1 MFEARGFTS
10 LQVEI
15 RNPERLTT
23 GSILSESADEKT
35 VASYKSI
42 EQDLL
47 SIIVELGSICLA
59 FGLIMSGNPDRK
71 ETFCPTIVVYVKDGS
86 IYDWGRFLDACRRI
100 SAPQGLKVML
110 QPGILSSTATNQ
122 AGHTPLKPLPPM
134 FSRKAKNGAS
144 VGIMDQSA
152 SSGTLGAYVVL
163 QSIEVVESPSI
174 LCALTDHHVV
184 SPAESS
190 LASQIYRTG
199 ITPSFQG
206 LGGGKI

>member
-1 MFEARGFTS
+1 MIKLLYDELCDTIINLVLAHAIQVKSVGMQNFWRYDEQHPSLTVLICVDHDDPSVWLDMARSVSRMFEARGFTS

-86 IYDWGRFLDACRRI
+86 IYDWGRFLDACDR
-100 SAPQGLKVML
+100 S
-110 QPGILSSTATNQ
+110 
-122 AGHTPLKPLPPM
+122 PLH
-134 FSRKAKNGAS
+134 RG
-144 VGIMDQSA
+144 
-152 SSGTLGAYVVL
+152 
-163 QSIEVVESPSI
+163 
-174 LCALTDHHVV
+174 
-184 SPAESS
+184 
-190 LASQIYRTG
+190 
-199 ITPSFQG
+199 
-206 LGGGKI
+206 